1 MSTYDNDNI
10 FAKILKGEIPSYK
23 IFETDHTVAILD
35 AFPVTK
41 GHALL
46 LPKKIGFQDI
56 SEMSEQ
62 DSADLF
68 AQLPKLCNL
77 VKKATNA
84 EAVNVFSNLGA
95 SAGQMVF
102 HPHIHV
108 VPRNKD
114 DGVFTL
120 PKSSSSMIGKE
131 EATGLLE
138 LMK

>member
-102 HPHIHV
+102 HPHIQ
-108 VPRNKD
+108 RSL
-114 DGVFTL
+114 GF
-120 PKSSSSMIGKE
+120 
-131 EATGLLE
+131 
-138 LMK
+138 